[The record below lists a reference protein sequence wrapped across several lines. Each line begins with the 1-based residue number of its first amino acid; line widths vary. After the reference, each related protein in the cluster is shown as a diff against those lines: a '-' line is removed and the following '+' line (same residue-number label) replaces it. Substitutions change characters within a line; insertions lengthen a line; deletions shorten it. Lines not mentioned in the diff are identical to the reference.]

1 MLDFLKRFGL
11 GILYVL
17 ISPFII
23 AFLVLWAIFN
33 LGIFF
38 MEIAKGFISFF
49 KGKKFFPDFQEDVE
63 AKRILSLEPYAN
75 DNANVE
81 PQPQPQTQVPP
92 TDNNQN
98 NNGGNS
104 SL

>member
-17 ISPFII
+17 ISPFVI
-23 AFLVLWAIFN
+23 AFLLLWAIFD
-33 LGIFF
+33 LGIYFIEMF
-38 MEIAKGFISFF
+38 KGVKSFF
-49 KGKKFFPDFQEDVE
+49 KGKKMFPDFPEDVE

-75 DNANVE
+75 DQTQV
-81 PQPQPQTQVPP
+81 QPQTTPI
-92 TDNNQN
+92 DNNQN
-98 NNGGNS
+98 NNGGNP

>member
-17 ISPFII
+17 ISPFVI
-23 AFLVLWAIFN
+23 AFLLLWAIFN

-38 MEIAKGFISFF
+38 AQIIKGFVSFF
-49 KGKKFFPDFQEDVE
+49 KGKKFFPDFQEDLE

-75 DNANVE
+75 GENE
-81 PQPQPQTQVPP
+81 PQAQISTPP
-92 TDNNQN
+92 VDNNQN
-98 NNGGNS
+98 NNGGNP

>member
-17 ISPFII
+17 ISPFVI
-23 AFLVLWAIFN
+23 AFLILWALFDLGVYFVQIF
-33 LGIFF
+33 
-38 MEIAKGFISFF
+38 KGLISFF
-49 KGKKFFPDFQEDVE
+49 KGKKMFPDFPEDVE

-75 DNANVE
+75 E
-81 PQPQPQTQVPP
+81 PQANPQSQVQTPP
-92 TDNNQN
+92 TN
-98 NNGGNS
+98 NNGGSS

>member
-17 ISPFII
+17 ISPFVI
-23 AFLVLWAIFN
+23 AFLLLWAIFN

-38 MEIAKGFISFF
+38 VQIIKGFGSFF
-49 KGKKFFPDFQEDVE
+49 KGKQFFPEFQEDVE

-75 DNANVE
+75 DTNQSQAQV
-81 PQPQPQTQVPP
+81 QTPP
-92 TDNNQN
+92 VDNNQN
-98 NNGGNS
+98 NNGGNP

>member
-17 ISPFII
+17 ISPFVI
-23 AFLVLWAIFN
+23 AFLILWALFDLGVYFVQIF
-33 LGIFF
+33 
-38 MEIAKGFISFF
+38 KGLISFF
-49 KGKKFFPDFQEDVE
+49 KGKKMFPDFPEDVE

-75 DNANVE
+75 ESQEN
-81 PQPQPQTQVPP
+81 PQPQVQP
-92 TDNNQN
+92 TNDNPN
-98 NNGGNS
+98 NNGGNT

>member
-17 ISPFII
+17 ISPFLL
-23 AFLVLWAIFN
+23 AFLLLWLLFD

-38 MEIAKGFISFF
+38 VELFKGLVSFF
-49 KGKKFFPDFQEDVE
+49 KGQKLFPEFPEDIE
-63 AKRILSLEPYAN
+63 AKRILSLEPFTN
-75 DNANVE
+75 DQSNVNPNPVNNE
-81 PQPQPQTQVPP
+81 TNQG
-92 TDNNQN
+92 DNN
-98 NNGGNS
+98 